1 MLLLNFDITLNICVF
16 FLVIAGAITAGY
28 LPRSR
33 QIARK
38 QRKVVELEREMMQA
52 HAELLENQRDYCLL
66 EAKVKD
72 ITNPVITMKSNKLE
86 EPPQKPLPESRG
98 LRNNRPTGTD

>member
-1 MLLLNFDITLNICVF
+1 MLLPNFEITLNIYVF
-16 FLVIAGAITAGY
+16 FLVIAAAITAGY

-38 QRKVVELEREMMQA
+38 QREVAKLEREMVQA
-52 HAELLENQRDYCLL
+52 HAELLENQREYCLL
-66 EAKVKD
+66 DAKVKD

-98 LRNNRPTGTD
+98 MQNNRPTGTD

>member
-1 MLLLNFDITLNICVF
+1 MLLNFDITLNIYVF
-16 FLVIAGAITAGY
+16 LLLIAVAITIGY

-38 QRKVVELEREMMQA
+38 QRKVVELEREMVQA
-52 HAELLENQRDYCLL
+52 HAELLESQHEYCLL

-86 EPPQKPLPESRG
+86 EPPQNPLPESRG